1 MSEENKVTIDG
12 EEYSFEGLTVETQ
25 ANIARVN
32 ELRREVSALQIQVN
46 DEGVIEDAKFKTYGC
61 GSAIA
66 SSLQMIEMLKGKTLE
81 EAKGIKDREIADL
94 LELPPIKI
102 HCSVL
107 AEDSIKRAIADYE
120 SKKT

>member
-46 DEGVIEDAKFKTYGC
+46 ERQAL
-61 GSAIA
+61 
-66 SSLQMIEMLKGKTLE
+66 LQMYIKAISDSVKAVDDQED
-81 EAKGIKDREIADL
+81 EA
-94 LELPPIKI
+94 
-102 HCSVL
+102 VVQ
-107 AEDSIKRAIADYE
+107 
-120 SKKT
+120 

>member
-46 DEGVIEDAKFKTYGC
+46 ERQAL
-61 GSAIA
+61 
-66 SSLQMIEMLKGKTLE
+66 LQMYLQAISDSVKAVDDE
-81 EAKGIKDREIADL
+81 EDEA
-94 LELPPIKI
+94 
-102 HCSVL
+102 VVQ
-107 AEDSIKRAIADYE
+107 
-120 SKKT
+120 